1 MKKTRN
7 YQKSSSTTKDIKK
20 ELMAFQIELEKVI
33 LRILRKHE
41 TMPKDKNILRK
52 NRAGR
57 IMLHDL
63 IVYYKPTVIKIVWD
77 WNKNRNINQRHRI
90 ES

>member
-33 LRILRKHE
+33 LRILRKHK
-41 TMPKDKNILRK
+41 TMPKDKKYTEKEQSWK
-52 NRAGR
+52 NHA
-57 IMLHDL
+57 
-63 IVYYKPTVIKIVWD
+63 P
-77 WNKNRNINQRHRI
+77 
-90 ES
+90 